1 MHNFQIP
8 LGVMQHNENKIDEM
22 CSAMDELHVYVPTKK
37 VVMEKS
43 PISGQVV
50 NKEDYKFCRTLI
62 GGDQLTIARA
72 RGSSAARVDHSTARD
87 RLNGLMPVIED
98 WHAKQCLLKVSPL
111 SDTCI

>member
-43 PISGQVV
+43 SISGQVV

-87 RLNGLMPVIED
+87 RLNGLMPIVED